1 MESLGQLLEEYGRAC
16 ALRDALFL
24 AYVKELSAADLT
36 KLSESAVGALLNAHT
51 RSEEVVAQ
59 VKSEVVALM
68 AKEGATFW
76 ENLLNQFDVAQPR
89 PGNAPRDP
97 NEPIITIDDRVKVI
111 PKLIEAVKEEAAR

>member
-1 MESLGQLLEEYGRAC
+1 MESLVQLLEEYGRAC

-36 KLSESAVGALLNAHT
+36 KLSETAVGALLNAHT

-89 PGNAPRDP
+89 PGNAPLDP

-111 PKLIEAVKEEAAR
+111 PKLIKAVKEEAAR

>member
-1 MESLGQLLEEYGRAC
+1 MWNLEQLMEAYGRAC

-24 AYVKELSAADLT
+24 AYVQELSAADLT

-51 RSEEVVAQ
+51 QAEEVVAEIKND
-59 VKSEVVALM
+59 VIKRVASED
-68 AKEGATFW
+68 ATFW
-76 ENLLNQFDVAQPR
+76 ADSLDRFQVAQPR
-89 PGNAPRDP
+89 PGNVPLDP